1 MVERSEYHRI
11 KDPSDHHIPIEAVN
25 FLDWPF
31 LGVTAPF
38 VIPALA
44 GILALQSG
52 SIPPKGGTTNT
63 LYKNSQPQRGNPRS
77 AQANGLGIGVAAKI
91 LGPTDRS

>member
-1 MVERSEYHRI
+1 MVLTLVDFCFR
-11 KDPSDHHIPIEAVN
+11 PNEAVN

-38 VIPALA
+38 VVPALA

-63 LYKNSQPQRGNPRS
+63 LYKNSQPQRAPWGS
-77 AQANGLGIGVAAKI
+77 GSGQ
-91 LGPTDRS
+91 T